1 MYMYNVEFNLEGGEC
16 SRNRDSYSGKK
27 IVFCSIV
34 FDEYMTVAVTRSP
47 LPPLPAQCRKPIN
60 IETGRKG

>member
-1 MYMYNVEFNLEGGEC
+1 MLVYKINIYKINVDIDTEVHVQYILEGEKYT

-34 FDEYMTVAVTRSP
+34 LDEYDCS
-47 LPPLPAQCRKPIN
+47 CD
-60 IETGRKG
+60 

>member
-1 MYMYNVEFNLEGGEC
+1 MLVYKINIYKINVDIDTEVHVQYILEGEKY

-34 FDEYMTVAVTRSP
+34 FDEYDCS
-47 LPPLPAQCRKPIN
+47 CD
-60 IETGRKG
+60 

>member
-1 MYMYNVEFNLEGGEC
+1 MYVYNVQYNLEGKKC

-34 FDEYMTVAVTRSP
+34 FDEYDCS
-47 LPPLPAQCRKPIN
+47 CD
-60 IETGRKG
+60 